1 MRTIFFGTSDFA
13 VPVLEA
19 LHGSGATI
27 PLVVTTPSRPK
38 GRGRH
43 VEPTPI
49 AACAERLGLAVFQP
63 EKINAPEAREQLASG
78 AADLF
83 VVVAYGRILGTALLG
98 MPRLGAV
105 NLHGSLLPRLRGAAP
120 IARAIEQGETSTGVS
135 CQFMVREVDAGDVIG
150 TKAVSILED
159 ETHGELSS
167 RMSRLAAELLLE
179 LLPVLER
186 GEAKRTPQD
195 PALAT
200 FAPPLRKE
208 EGQVDWKLAAL
219 AIRNRVR
226 ALSPWPMAHTHVRL
240 GDESVRL
247 TLHRV
252 RVLDDTAKASPGTIV
267 RVGSTIDVAAGDR
280 VVAIERLQ
288 RPGKREMSAEE
299 FLRGTRIEKG
309 ITLE

>member
-19 LHGSGATI
+19 LHESGATI

-49 AACAERLGLAVFQP
+49 AASAERLGLVVFQP
-63 EKINAPEAREQLASG
+63 EKINAPEALERLAAA

-83 VVVAYGRILGTALLG
+83 VVVAYGRILGTTLLG

-105 NLHGSLLPRLRGAAP
+105 NLHGSVLPKLRGAAP
-120 IARAIEQGETSTGVS
+120 IARAIEQGETATGVS

-150 TKAVSILED
+150 TKSIAILDD

-179 LLPVLER
+179 LLPILAR

-208 EGQVDWKLAAL
+208 EALIDWRSSAR
-219 AIRNRVR
+219 AIHNRVR
-226 ALSPWPMAHTHVRL
+226 ALSPWPMAHTHIRL
-240 GDESVRL
+240 GEELVRL

-252 RVLDDTAKASPGTIV
+252 QVLDGHPSATPGTIV
-267 RVGSTIDVAAGDR
+267 RVGSTIDVAAGQGI
-280 VVAIERLQ
+280 VAIERLQ